1 MANFISAELAS
12 HERLQRQQRNHRID
26 NPPAKRM
33 HAVWRA
39 VWWLLLINVVLFW
52 GLTGIIA
59 AV

>member
-1 MANFISAELAS
+1 
-12 HERLQRQQRNHRID
+12 
-26 NPPAKRM
+26 M

-39 VWWLLLINVVLFW
+39 LWWILLLNVVLFW

>member
-1 MANFISAELAS
+1 MASYISAEMAS
-12 HERLQRQQRNHRID
+12 QQRMQRAQPESNES
-26 NPPAKRM
+26 PPTRRM

-39 VWWLLLINVVLFW
+39 LWWILLLNVVLFW